1 MNYDTWKVP
10 KMSAR
15 TWSHLTETGSESRMG
30 KLLRCY
36 WWPIAGASELRERK
50 VMPVR
55 LLSEDLVL
63 FEQLDGA
70 LGLLERQCPHRRADL
85 ANGFVEQQGI
95 RCAYHGWAFDS
106 SGTCIEAPYEE
117 QARPGLCTG
126 RIRCTAYRARELGG
140 LVWAYLGKDPVPQ
153 LPDWEFFHWENG
165 FRQIVVS
172 QVPCNWLQLQENS
185 VDPVHFE
192 WQHSNYAIRKKRKLQ
207 TEHHVA
213 THVRLAFEEFRW
225 GIVYKRLRSSMD
237 ASDPLWAT
245 GRVCLWPNA
254 VFPGNHVEFRVP
266 VDDTNTLSVC
276 WFFDRVPLEC
286 EPYRQLH
293 IPTWHGPVFENGRCI
308 DTHII
313 NQDFMAAVGQGPIAD
328 RSRETLGASDAGIV
342 MLRHRFD
349 QDLSQF
355 EANGA
360 DPKGV
365 IRDPAQNQRIALPVA
380 DRSQLLGSS
389 RLSAMLADP
398 YIRER
403 LREFIFQAGQPKE
416 VRESF
421 QRAMGLTGVNI
432 PDFGPV
438 DLLDRSQGTI

>member
-1 MNYDTWKVP
+1 
-10 KMSAR
+10 MSSR
-15 TWSHLTETGSESRMG
+15 TWSHLTETGSNSRMG

-36 WWPIAGASELRERK
+36 WWPIAGVSELRQRR

-63 FEQLDGA
+63 FEQLDGT

-85 ANGFVEQQGI
+85 SNGFVEQHGI

-106 SGTCIEAPYEE
+106 SGMCIEAPYED
-117 QARPGLCTG
+117 QVRPGLCTG
-126 RIRCTAYRARELGG
+126 RIRCGAYQVREMGG
-140 LVWAYLGKDPVPQ
+140 IVWAYLGKDPTPQ

-192 WQHSNYAIRKKRKLQ
+192 WQHSNYVIRKKRMLQ
-207 TEHHVA
+207 PAHHVA
-213 THVRLAFEEFRW
+213 THVRLAFEEFQW
-225 GIVYKRLRSSMD
+225 GIVYKRLRSVTD
-237 ASDPLWAT
+237 RSDPLWAT
-245 GRVCLWPNA
+245 GRVCLWPCA

-286 EPYRQLH
+286 EPYQQLQ
-293 IPTWHGPVFENGRCI
+293 IPTWRGPVFENGRCI

-313 NQDFMAAVGQGPIAD
+313 NQDFMAVLGQGPIAD
-328 RSRETLGASDAGIV
+328 RSRETLGASDAGIA
-342 MLRHRFD
+342 MLRRRFD
-349 QDLSQF
+349 QDLSRF
-355 EANGA
+355 EADGT

-365 IRDPAQNQRIALPVA
+365 IRDPAQNQRITLPVA
-380 DRSQLLGSS
+380 DRNLLLGSH
-389 RLSAMLADP
+389 RLCEMLENP

-403 LREFIFQAGQPKE
+403 LRGFIFQAGQPEE

-421 QRAMGLTGVNI
+421 QCAMGLRDVNI
-432 PDFGPV
+432 ADSGPV
-438 DLLDRSQGTI
+438 DLLDRRDGST